1 MFSKLF
7 SVDSLRRE
15 IIEIYKQVFVG
26 KWIVVR
32 NDCGSQSQLAIKFKL
47 IEDSYHDFHFIVKQ
61 MRNDKEGKI
70 SLTTEEAQEMRKHYA
85 QESNQL

>member
-1 MFSKLF
+1 M
-7 SVDSLRRE
+7 
-15 IIEIYKQVFVG
+15 
-26 KWIVVR
+26 
-32 NDCGSQSQLAIKFKL
+32 

-61 MRNDKEGKI
+61 MRNDKKGKI